1 MDPTTID
8 AVGQAATAA
17 NAAATTTTTFD
28 AGTLLRLLE
37 QGGLTVYP
45 LAIASIVALAIVI
58 ERFFRFRGLEA
69 QVRDLTRRVVD
80 HLAKRDLAAARA
92 LCEASSAKNPMASAS
107 PLTV

>member
-8 AVGQAATAA
+8 AAGQAATAA
-17 NAAATTTTTFD
+17 NAAAATNTTFD

-58 ERFFRFRGLEA
+58 ERL
-69 QVRDLTRRVVD
+69 
-80 HLAKRDLAAARA
+80 
-92 LCEASSAKNPMASAS
+92 
-107 PLTV
+107 